1 MGDIG
6 NGGDPTPEMSD
17 GYRALF
23 DANPQPM
30 WVYDRETL
38 AFLAVNDA
46 AVTCYGYSRDEFLS
60 MTARDIRPP
69 EDLPALEA
77 HLANVPEGTSYSA
90 GWRHLKKDGS
100 LIDVEVSGHPL
111 EFAGRPARLVLVTD
125 VTERDRV
132 AAELAER
139 DSLLRAIVDA
149 EPECV
154 KVLAPGGLLLDMN
167 PAGLAMIEADDL
179 EQVKGKCIYP
189 IVAETH
195 REAFVTLTE
204 SVFHGE
210 SGTLEFE
217 IVGLKGTRRR
227 LETNA
232 VPLRDESGAI
242 FAMLGLTRDI
252 TVRTEAEQSMRR
264 TASLL
269 QATLDS
275 TADGI
280 LVVDSDGK
288 ISAFNRRFVEMWE
301 IPQEVIDSRDDD
313 QALAFVLGQLSDP
326 DGFMAKVRE
335 LYARPLEESFDILRF
350 KDDRVFER
358 YSAPQ
363 ILNGRPVGR
372 VWSFRDIT
380 QATQVERER
389 QNAEGKYRDLVE
401 RIPAVVYLALY
412 GEGAPWL
419 YVSPRIETMLGYSPD
434 EWIENPELWF
444 QRLHSADRDRV
455 TEEENQSRD
464 SSEPLV
470 SEYRFVAKDG
480 HVVWVRD
487 EAEVVRD
494 ERGAPVALR
503 GLWYDITDQKEAEGA
518 LRDAER
524 RFRAIVEN
532 VPVAVYLDSPDAT
545 MNSTYVSPQIEQIV
559 GVTPEE
565 YVSDPDLWLDLIP
578 DEAERER
585 IRTSYITAIEQ
596 RRPWVGEYRIRTRDG
611 RDVDVHDQTEYISD
625 ENGEPLFLLGLVYD
639 VTDRVRSDE
648 ALRES
653 EELVRRL
660 YARLLDAQEEERARI
675 AQDIHDDSIQVVT
688 AVGLR
693 LQTLRRAITEPKA
706 VEQMEK
712 LQVTV
717 ESAIVRLRN
726 LLFELRPRAL
736 DEEGLASALRLYLD
750 QIEGRSDLRCRVD
763 NRLVGEPRPEVRT
776 VLFRIAQEAIVNVH
790 KHANATQVEVL
801 IEPRDNGFHV
811 RVSDDGEGFDDG
823 GAVSSEPG
831 HLGLSSMRERAE
843 MAHGWLKVESA
854 PGRGTVVDL
863 WLPEH
868 A

>member
-1 MGDIG
+1 M
-6 NGGDPTPEMSD
+6 
-17 GYRALF
+17 
-23 DANPQPM
+23 
-30 WVYDRETL
+30 
-38 AFLAVNDA
+38 
-46 AVTCYGYSRDEFLS
+46 
-60 MTARDIRPP
+60 
-69 EDLPALEA
+69 
-77 HLANVPEGTSYSA
+77 
-90 GWRHLKKDGS
+90 
-100 LIDVEVSGHPL
+100 
-111 EFAGRPARLVLVTD
+111 
-125 VTERDRV
+125 
-132 AAELAER
+132 
-139 DSLLRAIVDA
+139 LRTIVDT

-154 KVLAPGGLLLDMN
+154 KVVAPGGLLLDMN

-179 EQVKGKCIYP
+179 EQVKGKSIYP

-195 REAFVTLTE
+195 RETFVTLTE

-227 LETNA
+227 LETHA

-252 TVRTEAEQSMRR
+252 TVRTQAEQSMRR

-335 LYARPLEESFDILRF
+335 LYAHPLEESFDILGF

-358 YSAPQ
+358 YSAAQ
-363 ILNGRPVGR
+363 ILDGRPVGR

-380 QATQVERER
+380 RATQVERER
-389 QNAEGKYRDLVE
+389 RNAEGKYRDLVE

-434 EWIENPELWF
+434 DWIENPELWF

-455 TEEENQSRD
+455 MEEENRSRD
-464 SSEPLV
+464 SGEPFV

-480 HVVWVRD
+480 HAVWVRD

-503 GLWYDITDQKEAEGA
+503 GLWYDITDRKEAEEA

-524 RFRAIVEN
+524 RFRAIVEH
-532 VPVAVYLDSPDAT
+532 VPAAIYLDVPDGTMAT
-545 MNSTYVSPQIEQIV
+545 TYVSPQIEQIM

-565 YVSDPDLWLDLIP
+565 YIATPDLWLNLMP
-578 DEAERER
+578 DA
-585 IRTSYITAIEQ
+585 EQ
-596 RRPWVGEYRIRTRDG
+596 RDQMRTTYVEAVQERRSWQGEYRIRKPEGSEVSIR
-611 RDVDVHDQTEYISD
+611 DQTAFIAD
-625 ENGEPLFLLGLVYD
+625 ENGEPLFLLGLMYD
-639 VTDRVRSDE
+639 ITDRVRTDE

-660 YARLLDAQEEERARI
+660 YARLLDAQEAERARI

-693 LQTLRRAITEPKA
+693 IQTLRRAITDPKA
-706 VEQMEK
+706 VEQIEK

-750 QIEGRSDLRCRVD
+750 QIEGQSELRYRVD
-763 NRLVGEPRPEVRT
+763 NRLVGEPPPEVRT
-776 VLFRIAQEAIVNVH
+776 VLFRIAQEAIVNVR
-790 KHANATQVEVL
+790 KHANATQVELL
-801 IEPRDNGFHV
+801 IEPRDKGFHV
-811 RVSDDGEGFDDG
+811 RVSDDGEGFDEA
-823 GAVSSEPG
+823 GAGSSEPG